1 MRLNDFPDGGAR
13 ARDRSK
19 CGNRGGYIGNNNNII
34 LIIIIKIIHCWR
46 RVIER
51 TVFVN
56 TVKQRDVKSINSRAY
71 YHLHIAYN
79 ILHYGSG
86 DFSYTFLPT
95 YLPTHLPST
104 CL

>member
-1 MRLNDFPDGGAR
+1 MRLNDFPDGGVR

-19 CGNRGGYIGNNNNII
+19 CENRGRYIGNNNKFT
-34 LIIIIKIIHCWR
+34 IIIVIHCWR

-56 TVKQRDVKSINSRAY
+56 TVKQRHVKSINSRAY

-79 ILHYGSG
+79 ILWVRR
-86 DFSYTFLPT
+86 FLV
-95 YLPTHLPST
+95 YLPT
-104 CL
+104 